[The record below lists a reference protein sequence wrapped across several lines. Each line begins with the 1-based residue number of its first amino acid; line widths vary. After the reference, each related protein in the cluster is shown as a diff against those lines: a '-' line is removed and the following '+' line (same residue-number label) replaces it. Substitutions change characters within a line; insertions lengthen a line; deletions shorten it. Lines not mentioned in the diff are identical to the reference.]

1 MLKYARRG
9 WAVGVPHSPEMI
21 TLPTE
26 SVLQSIE
33 CSLHSLKTFDG
44 ERTQITKRF
53 VVGKDASNAWGV
65 LGCGGVGPISRLFE
79 YGTEDAT
86 VCIPTSSQDAVRRKI
101 RLKPEDIFSLAPH
114 EANGLM
120 HLVAADFKSSR
131 DIQPESHRT
140 RIIPRNNI
148 HAAMMVASIEG
159 QRDDDEGYGG
169 NINGHRSAKYFGMSD
184 ETRRF
189 LNDTARCV
197 CVSCLVLSS
206 LLHALMR
213 IYVFVVIPTLPLS
226 TVEFQPVTSVEERR
240 QIGIAMSS
248 SRGQRQRLAEVH
260 FLPR

>member
-9 WAVGVPHSPEMI
+9 WAVGVPHPPEMI

-33 CSLHSLKTFDG
+33 CSLHSLKTIDG
-44 ERTQITKRF
+44 ERAQVNKRF

-86 VCIPTSSQDAVRRKI
+86 VCIPTSLQDAVREGYWGK
-101 RLKPEDIFSLAPH
+101 FSLAPH

-140 RIIPRNNI
+140 RIVPRNNI

-159 QRDDDEGYGG
+159 EMDDEAGYGG
-169 NINGHRSAKYFGMSD
+169 NITGHRSAKYFGMSD

-197 CVSCLVLSS
+197 VCVMPRASHHCCMRSCGS
-206 LLHALMR
+206 
-213 IYVFVVIPTLPLS
+213 P
-226 TVEFQPVTSVEERR
+226 
-240 QIGIAMSS
+240 
-248 SRGQRQRLAEVH
+248 
-260 FLPR
+260 FL